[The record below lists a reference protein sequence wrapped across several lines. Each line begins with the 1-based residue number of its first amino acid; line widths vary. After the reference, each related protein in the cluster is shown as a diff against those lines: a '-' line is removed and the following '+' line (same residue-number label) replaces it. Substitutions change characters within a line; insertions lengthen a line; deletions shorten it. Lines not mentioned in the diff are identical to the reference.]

1 MTEEDVKKLHK
12 VTSKYTREHMFK
24 MMGEREPIIKQ
35 KLSEIEAEEI
45 ETEKYIEK
53 EMEELYPSE
62 EIGLFPS
69 SFEVVEK
76 ELKKYG
82 NFLDSQFYNGIVG
95 AAIEEES
102 IVTKKRQENY
112 TDLGEEKKESNFSY
126 KIGTKKED

>member
-102 IVTKKRQENY
+102 IVTKK
-112 TDLGEEKKESNFSY
+112 DKK
-126 KIGTKKED
+126 IILI